1 MESRNFGFITAL
13 VFFYLIL
20 VLLTKIYL
28 RKNGHDISL
37 LRTRIRDLNLLFEVS
52 KKYKNGIVRKLH
64 FLIYLFIIIFPL
76 IVIGLFISSQPS
88 SNYMR
93 CMIVERFKEQN
104 YSGVIVDKYI
114 DEENH
119 SNETLIVQNRD
130 KKSTIIDFI
139 YLPREDFNII
149 QIGDS
154 IFKESG
160 DEFILMKRD
169 SIHHKFYLEVDCD
182 YQKYQEENE
191 KFK

>member
-1 MESRNFGFITAL
+1 MESRNFGIITAL
-13 VFFYLIL
+13 VFLYLI
-20 VLLTKIYL
+20 VVILTKIYL
-28 RKNGHDISL
+28 RKNGHDVSL

-52 KKYKNGIVRKLH
+52 KKYKNGITRKLH
-64 FLIYLFIIIFPL
+64 FLIYLFIIVFPV
-76 IVIGLFISSQPS
+76 IVIGLFIFSQPS
-88 SNYMR
+88 DNYMR
-93 CMIVERFKEQN
+93 CVIVERFKEQHYN
-104 YSGVIVDKYI
+104 GVIVDKYI
-114 DEENH
+114 DKENH
-119 SNETLIVQNRD
+119 ANETLIVENGNN
-130 KKSTIIDFI
+130 KSTIIDFI

-182 YQKYQEENE
+182 YQKHQKENE

>member
-1 MESRNFGFITAL
+1 MESKNFGLITAL
-13 VFFYLIL
+13 VFFYLIV

-28 RKNGHDISL
+28 RKNRYDISL

-52 KKYKNGIVRKLH
+52 KKYKKGIIRKLH
-64 FLIYLFIIIFPL
+64 FLIYLFIIVFPVA
-76 IVIGLFISSQPS
+76 VIGLFIFSQPS
-88 SNYMR
+88 NNYMR
-93 CMIVERFKEQN
+93 CLIVERFKEQC

-114 DEENH
+114 DKENH
-119 SNETLIVQNRD
+119 ANETLIVQNRNN
-130 KKSTIIDFI
+130 KSTVIDFI
-139 YLPREDFNII
+139 YLPIEDFNII

-154 IFKESG
+154 IFKEAG

-182 YQKYQEENE
+182 YQKFEEENE